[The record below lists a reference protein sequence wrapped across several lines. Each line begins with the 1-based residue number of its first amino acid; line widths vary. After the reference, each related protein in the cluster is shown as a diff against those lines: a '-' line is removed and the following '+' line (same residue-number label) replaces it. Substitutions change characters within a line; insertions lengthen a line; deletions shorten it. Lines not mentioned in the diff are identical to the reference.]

1 MYAAE
6 RQQRIHERAQ
16 RDGRV
21 DVTGLAELLDVTTE
35 TVRRDLA
42 VLEQQGLV
50 RRVHGG
56 ALPAERPLPELTL
69 AARIGQHSEA
79 KLRIATRALQE
90 LPDGGTI
97 LLDSGSTTLA
107 IAELLPAD
115 AQLTVVTNNT
125 IVAGA
130 LAGRDNLT
138 LLLIG
143 GRVRT
148 VTGAAVG
155 PWAIEALAELTVDVA
170 FLGTNGFDADHGLS
184 TPDQDEAAV
193 KRAMLEAARTRILVA
208 DSSKLG
214 AVHLQRFARA
224 EELHTIITDTAA
236 DPDAVEALR
245 AAGPKVVIA

>member
-6 RQQRIHERAQ
+6 RQQRIYERAQ
-16 RDGRV
+16 REGRV
-21 DVTGLAELLDVTTE
+21 EVTGLAELLDVTTE

-56 ALPAERPLPELTL
+56 ALLAERPVPELSL
-69 AARIGQHSEA
+69 AARIGRHSDT

-107 IAELLPAD
+107 MAEMLPAD
-115 AQLTVVTNNT
+115 AHLTVVTNNA
-125 IVAGA
+125 IIAGV
-130 LAGRDNLT
+130 LAGQGNLA
-138 LLLIG
+138 LLMIG

-155 PWAIEALAELTVDVA
+155 PWAIGALSELAVDVA

-193 KRAMLEAARTRILVA
+193 KRAMLDAARTRILVA

-224 EELHTIITDTAA
+224 DDVHTIITDHAA
-236 DPDAVEALR
+236 DTDAVEALR